1 LLERIC
7 PSSLSVGDYSA
18 GAIIVVFGIGSFV
31 FSLRVASTF
40 FRPTDPWARRPVMD
54 RLLIS
59 TVGIA
64 AGAAG
69 TVVSGYMLLFCR

>member
-1 LLERIC
+1 
-7 PSSLSVGDYSA
+7 
-18 GAIIVVFGIGSFV
+18 
-31 FSLRVASTF
+31 
-40 FRPTDPWARRPVMD
+40 MD